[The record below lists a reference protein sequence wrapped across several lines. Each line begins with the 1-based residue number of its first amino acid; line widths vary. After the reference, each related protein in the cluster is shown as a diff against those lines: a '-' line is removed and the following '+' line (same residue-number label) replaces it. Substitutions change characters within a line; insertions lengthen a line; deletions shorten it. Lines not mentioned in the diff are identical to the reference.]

1 MCTQFKQ
8 LISCVVI
15 GSCNIWVKIWSI
27 QSFPCVGL
35 TWMIIFWLAIQIM
48 VMVQHEA
55 EETHTPVPD
64 ECPHR
69 HIEYSEQF
77 LQCQSWRNCLNLS
90 VPSHIWN
97 IISVHLDEGNTLDYN
112 ELQPGSLRL
121 LSMSNLTLLALLQW
135 CVLCKLDFWG
145 QIKHAKTVV
154 SWDTLVVAR
163 LT

>member
-1 MCTQFKQ
+1 MLASPEWLFSDLRFKSW
-8 LISCVVI
+8 L
-15 GSCNIWVKIWSI
+15 WSNMK
-27 QSFPCVGL
+27 QK
-35 TWMIIFWLAIQIM
+35 
-48 VMVQHEA
+48 
-55 EETHTPVPD
+55 THTPVPD

-112 ELQPGSLRL
+112 ELQPGSLTL

-135 CVLCKLDFWG
+135 CVQIRLLGPDKTCKNCGVLRHFG
-145 QIKHAKTVV
+145 SRKTDIIFNSFIMNV
-154 SWDTLVVAR
+154 
-163 LT
+163 LTCVHYSK